1 MSAIALTCGETPLAW
16 PKNVDLSVLNT
27 CTTCG
32 IKVYAPNPGSLQILG
47 RRQQGGVGDGVN
59 VEESMSVGADYRG
72 QRYTYE
78 EAIFHVPG
86 LHVYPGQDKPYP
98 AEYHVHMKTVSK
110 PERSITLVFPVSHLI
125 KQGPGSDYFATA
137 AAKPDPTVAA
147 PTLESILPPDAIL
160 FQYQGPDIRGRTR
173 DTPTPEFNCTS
184 EEERQ
189 FLLVGTPI
197 SVRASD
203 LERIPREGSLSTD
216 PRDLPAPGVAPT
228 QQLSRARVME
238 CVSLAQPGIL
248 LDATPAQTTQALVS
262 GSGETKEM
270 ECKPLKVVDGRDVI
284 DVNGQEVDL
293 QTLLQGGSASGTPM
307 LGGVLGKT
315 STGVAQTTATSTDWL
330 MVLGGIVG
338 LFLGLLLANYLFDF
352 VWGWFFYGPTDRLGE
367 WTWIKKLYIFGAP
380 LALLIAYLIKETE
393 SIVKAQKKEEDNPSE

>member
-1 MSAIALTCGETPLAW
+1 MAW
-16 PKNVDLSVLNT
+16 PKNVDTSVLTT
-27 CTTCG
+27 CSTCG
-32 IKVYAPNPGSLQILG
+32 IKVHAPNPGSLQILS
-47 RRQQGGVGDGVN
+47 RRQEGGVGDGVN

-86 LHVYPGQDKPYP
+86 LHVFPDQDKPYP

-110 PERSITLVFPVSHLI
+110 PERSLTLVLPVSHLV
-125 KQGPGSDYFATA
+125 KQGPGSDYFATT
-137 AAKPDPTVAA
+137 AAKPDPTIAA
-147 PTLESILPPDAIL
+147 PTLESILPSGAL
-160 FQYQGPDIRGRTR
+160 MYQYQGPDMRGRTR
-173 DTPTPEFNCTS
+173 DTPTPESNCTS

-197 SVRASD
+197 SVRAAD
-203 LERIPREGSLSTD
+203 LERIPREGSISTD

-238 CVSLAQPGIL
+238 SVSLAVPGIL
-248 LDATPAQTTQALVS
+248 SDATAAPAQATQALVT
-262 GSGETKEM
+262 GESKEL

-284 DVNGQEVDL
+284 DINGQEVDL
-293 QTLLQGGSASGTPM
+293 QTLLQGGSASGSTM

-315 STGVAQTTATSTDWL
+315 SAGVAETVATSTDWL
-330 MVLGGIVG
+330 ASLGGTVG

-367 WTWIKKLYIFGAP
+367 WTWVKKLYIFGAP
-380 LALLIAYLIKETE
+380 LALLITYLVKDTK
-393 SIVKAQKKEEDNPSE
+393 SIVKQQEEKQEKQGTQKKSAEATTP